1 MSQLP
6 PPQGPG
12 YGWGYG
18 PGFGGAPVPRT
29 NGKATA
35 SMVTGISTL
44 VLSWCCGLGLLG
56 VVAVVLGVKARAEIG
71 ASHGTQ
77 DGDGMA
83 LAGIVTGTVAALLGL
98 LSLVV
103 AVALMLAAG
112 SYDPTAVEGIAL

>member
-1 MSQLP
+1 MSHLP

-18 PGFGGAPVPRT
+18 AGAPVPRT

-35 SMVTGISTL
+35 SMVTGITSL
-44 VLSWCCGLGLLG
+44 VLSWCCGLGLVG
-56 VVAVVLGVKARAEIG
+56 IVAVVLGVQARAEIQ
-71 ASHGTQ
+71 ASGGSQ

-83 LAGIVTGTVAALLGL
+83 LAGIVTGAVAALLGL

-103 AVALMLAAG
+103 AFALLMAAG
-112 SYDPTAVEGIAL
+112 SYDPGAVGGTAF

>member
-18 PGFGGAPVPRT
+18 SGFGGAPVPRT

-56 VVAVVLGVKARAEIG
+56 IVAVVLGVKARAEIQ

-83 LAGIVTGTVAALLGL
+83 LAGIITGTVAALLGL

-112 SYDPTAVEGIAL
+112 SYDPAPVEGIAL